1 MPPALHL
8 IAHFTNSF
16 GVSCSTVPTHMA
28 QGAKEQ
34 TKPTQKGAQM
44 LLQKALKLPAAILGI
59 AFIAQ
64 NGTLQWVFKFEQ
76 QM

>member
-1 MPPALHL
+1 
-8 IAHFTNSF
+8 
-16 GVSCSTVPTHMA
+16 MA

-44 LLQKALKLPAAILGI
+44 LVQKALKLPAAILGI

-64 NGTLQWVFKFEQ
+64 NGTLQWVFKFK
-76 QM
+76 